1 MGKMAFARDLRSTV
15 CRLHNHH
22 EAGGSQGDPVA
33 EEASSDPEGETVET
47 RCPVC
52 WRLLAGSV
60 DECPGC
66 GADTSRVA
74 FGLHPRREREH
85 AIIDDCEER
94 MIDSGVLEAGEY
106 FDFLDR
112 LGPLSYLK
120 GPLTHL
126 QRMMPAAVSD
136 RDTFN
141 MLLAGGVVLVMLA
154 VVLLAWPEIAKTV
167 GGFGNI
173 LGEMLSGKP
182 LVPG

>member
-1 MGKMAFARDLRSTV
+1 
-15 CRLHNHH
+15 
-22 EAGGSQGDPVA
+22 
-33 EEASSDPEGETVET
+33 VET

-52 WRLLAGSV
+52 WRLLAWPV

-66 GADTSRVA
+66 GADTSRVG
-74 FGLHPRREREH
+74 FGPRPRWEREH

-94 MIDSGVLEAGEY
+94 IIESGVLEAGDS
-106 FDFLDR
+106 FGFLDK

-126 QRMMPAAVSD
+126 QRMMPGAVSD
-136 RDTFN
+136 RDRFN
-141 MLLAGGVVLVMLA
+141 MLLAGGVA
-154 VVLLAWPEIAKTV
+154 VVILAALLLAWPEITEAI
-167 GGFGNI
+167 GGLGDT